1 MCATGAYVKAAEM
14 TSNTSTRP
22 FPANI
27 TRFSHLNQSDT
38 ANTAITKL
46 IVDPTYR
53 HQKRLEY
60 MSPQTRGWP
69 VVLHRNTNSQGQ
81 TWGVNCGSLPGVLLG
96 AQTLGAL
103 RGAKLSRGCLCFKET
118 ESSQQCA
125 LWRHIICHPHA
136 TCKFTACSVDYI

>member
-1 MCATGAYVKAAEM
+1 M

-22 FPANI
+22 FAANI

-96 AQTLGAL
+96 AQTLGLCAGGEIVSGL
-103 RGAKLSRGCLCFKET
+103 PLFERNGIESTVRIMATHYLPPPCHVQIYSFFSRLHLKHKMHVAWRG
-118 ESSQQCA
+118 
-125 LWRHIICHPHA
+125 
-136 TCKFTACSVDYI
+136 